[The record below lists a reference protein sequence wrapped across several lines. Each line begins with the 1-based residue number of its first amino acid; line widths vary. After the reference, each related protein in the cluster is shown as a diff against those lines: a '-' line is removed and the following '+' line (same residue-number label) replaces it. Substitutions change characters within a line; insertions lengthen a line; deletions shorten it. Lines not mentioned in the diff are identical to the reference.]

1 MNTTDSRS
9 RSPKPFLSVVEGSG
23 HHRTHVPRADCQMC
37 WSLDVL
43 CDLKL
48 AAERQ
53 GFDDVAKEIE
63 VAYQRVKFL
72 LTRNTG

>member
-1 MNTTDSRS
+1 MNTSDGSADP
-9 RSPKPFLSVVEGSG
+9 PKPLLSVIEGTGCDHYSTPQSF
-23 HHRTHVPRADCQMC
+23 HQIS

-53 GFDDVAKEIE
+53 GFEDVAREIE
-63 VAYQRVKFL
+63 VTYHRVKFL
-72 LTRNTG
+72 LTRNA

>member
-1 MNTTDSRS
+1 MSTTDSRNAS
-9 RSPKPFLSVVEGSG
+9 SEPLLAVIEGTG
-23 HHRTHVPRADCQMC
+23 HQLNRMPPADHEMC

-53 GFDDVAKEIE
+53 GYEDVAKEME

-72 LTRNTG
+72 LTRNT

>member
-1 MNTTDSRS
+1 MNTSDSRNTS
-9 RSPKPFLSVVEGSG
+9 SKPFLTVIEGTERG
-23 HHRTHVPRADCQMC
+23 HNRVPQTYHSMC

-53 GFDDVAKEIE
+53 GYGDVANEIE

-72 LTRNTG
+72 LTRNT